1 MLIIVIS
8 GIVIIQ
14 GFCQFSQRVVNL
26 PPSLT
31 LILVVFRQQA
41 DEKRQWVNWF
51 RTDNVYL
58 QFPFDEQLIYLFTVK
73 VKAFELRTKTKS
85 ALALQLKELKT
96 ELQTLRIAQVNGGAA
111 SKLAKIGE
119 VRKSV
124 ARVLTVTNQLTKA
137 KVRGFT
143 FISQLF
149 IYLS

>member
-1 MLIIVIS
+1 M
-8 GIVIIQ
+8 
-14 GFCQFSQRVVNL
+14 
-26 PPSLT
+26 
-31 LILVVFRQQA
+31 
-41 DEKRQWVNWF
+41 
-51 RTDNVYL
+51 
-58 QFPFDEQLIYLFTVK
+58 VK

-137 KVRGFT
+137 KLREQYADQKFVPIDLRAKKTRAIRRRLTKEQAAKKTVKQAKKDTHFPKRVYA
-143 FISQLF
+143 IKAV
-149 IYLS
+149 